1 VRTSLSEAEASF
13 VRWER
18 VARFATVDSDG
29 APHVVPVCPA
39 LDGDAIV
46 FASEATVKLQHLRL
60 DPRCAVVFDSYVED
74 WNLNRQVQVLGAATI
89 VAEGAAWE
97 RGKALLDEKF
107 RQYQPLYPIVAGQTS
122 IVRVEIERV
131 TSEGF

>member
-1 VRTSLSEAEASF
+1 MRTALSEAEASF

-18 VARFATVDSDG
+18 VARFATVDEDG
-29 APHVVPVCPA
+29 APHVVPICPA

-46 FASEATVKLQHLRL
+46 FASEATAKLQHLRV

-74 WNLNRQVQVLGAATI
+74 WNLNRQVQIRGTATI
-89 VAEGAAWE
+89 VEDGPEWDRA
-97 RGKALLDEKF
+97 KALLDEKF
-107 RQYQPLYPIVAGQTS
+107 RQYEPLFPIRPGGSVMVV
-122 IVRVEIERV
+122 VRIERV

>member
-18 VARFATVDSDG
+18 VARFATVDADG
-29 APHVVPVCPA
+29 APHVVPICPV

-46 FASEATVKLQHLRL
+46 FASETTAKLRHLGA
-60 DPRCAVVFDSYVED
+60 DPRCAVIFDSYVED
-74 WNLNRQVQVLGAATI
+74 WNLNHQVQVRGVAAVLTD
-89 VAEGAAWE
+89 GPAWE
-97 RGKALLDEKF
+97 RGKALLDERF
-107 RQYQPLYPIVAGQTS
+107 RQYQPLFPIAAGQTA
-122 IVRVEIERV
+122 IVRVEVERV

>member
-1 VRTSLSEAEASF
+1 VRSQLTEAEASF

-18 VARFATVDSDG
+18 VARFATVDAEG
-29 APHVVPVCPA
+29 APHVVPICPV
-39 LDGDAIV
+39 LDGGAVV
-46 FASEATVKLQHLRL
+46 FASEATVKLRHLRS
-60 DPRCAVVFDSYVED
+60 DPRCALIFDSYVED
-74 WNLNRQVQVLGAATI
+74 WNLNRQVQVRGIAAVLTD
-89 VAEGAAWE
+89 GPTWE

-107 RQYQPLYPIVAGQTS
+107 RQYQPLFPIVVGQTS